1 MSTLDFH
8 SFVIL
13 EDYAKIHKEYI
24 ISASS
29 QPSIGEFLKWKFPN
43 LWGASIA
50 VTSNTQWRPELVII
64 KYIDDKD
71 TQGELMHDS
80 DITKTLRGV
89 ISQISITELVTVL
102 AKIQGLK

>member
-13 EDYAKIHKEYI
+13 EDYTKIHKEYI
-24 ISASS
+24 ISASG
-29 QPSIGEFLKWKFPN
+29 QPSVGEFLKWKFPN

-50 VTSNTQWRPELVII
+50 VTSNTQWRPELIII
-64 KYIDDKD
+64 KYVDDKD
-71 TQGELMHDS
+71 THGELMHDS

>member
-29 QPSIGEFLKWKFPN
+29 QPSVGEFLKWKFPN
-43 LWGASIA
+43 NWGASVA
-50 VTSNTQWRPELVII
+50 ATSNTQWRPELIVT
-64 KYIDDKD
+64 KYVDDND
-71 TQGELMHDS
+71 IHGELIYDS
-80 DITKTLRGV
+80 GITKTLRGV
-89 ISQISITELVTVL
+89 ISQISITELGIVL